1 MLQHPSR
8 GIFHCQG
15 WGGLHEVICA
25 DLTCDSVTLMSWK
38 FMGSHLGVSSRKEQ
52 EGGGCNV
59 GSRNGTVE
67 AGDLCHVQNHCLK

>member
-1 MLQHPSR
+1 MLEHLSR

-38 FMGSHLGVSSRKEQ
+38 FMGSDLGVSSRKELWL
-52 EGGGCNV
+52 EVAVTWGV
-59 GSRNGTVE
+59 GTAQWELGISAVFKTIP
-67 AGDLCHVQNHCLK
+67 